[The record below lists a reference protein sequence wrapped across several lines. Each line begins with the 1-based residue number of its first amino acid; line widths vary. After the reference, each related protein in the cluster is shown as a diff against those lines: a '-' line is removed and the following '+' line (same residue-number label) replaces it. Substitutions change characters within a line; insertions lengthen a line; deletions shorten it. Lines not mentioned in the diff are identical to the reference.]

1 MKKIIVQGGRSLK
14 GDVFISGSKN
24 AALPIMA
31 ATLLCDEEIVLKNVP
46 NLRDTILM
54 KKLLEKLGK
63 ETVFKQS
70 EMTIKPKRSKNF
82 RATYD
87 IVKQMRASIC
97 VLGPLLA
104 RHGKAQVSFPGGCVF
119 GPRPI
124 DIHIKAMQALGAEL
138 VLDHGYIS
146 AQTKKL
152 IGAKMNLLGEFG
164 SSVLATDN
172 AIAAATL
179 AQGQTIIEGAAR
191 EPETQD
197 LIGFLKKM
205 GAKIEGGGTDQIT
218 IHGVKK
224 LSGCSYEII
233 PDRIEAGSFIVFS
246 VISGGEVKI
255 HGLNKE
261 HLEGMLDV
269 FEKMGLVFDWE
280 KTNKGEVL
288 TVHALDDFNQI
299 KSIEV
304 TARPYPLFPTDM
316 QPLLVALLSLV
327 KGKSTVR
334 ESVYPNRFG
343 YVSELQR
350 MGAKM
355 HVEKDSVTI
364 DGVKSLSGAIVEA
377 SDLRG
382 AAALVAAALA
392 ADGESHVRRYYH
404 LERGYEDF
412 DKKLKALGADVEMV
426 DDDII

>member
-124 DIHIKAMQALGAEL
+124 DIHIKAMRALGAEL

>member
-63 ETVFKQS
+63 EIVFKQS

-124 DIHIKAMQALGAEL
+124 DIHIKAMRALGAEL

-364 DGVKSLSGAIVEA
+364 DGVKILSGAIVEA

>member
-63 ETVFKQS
+63 EIVFKQS

>member
-179 AQGQTIIEGAAR
+179 AQGETIIEGAAR

-288 TVHALDDFNQI
+288 AVHALDDFNQI